1 MITLHLKTNVAS
13 KTSKKAHL
21 CGSSSLLGVPRF
33 PSPLA
38 TRQKKTN
45 STGKAQF
52 ARNRNHVVRFQQR
65 NMMLKTLRI
74 ENHLIECL
82 ARQSPLLD
90 HCKPAVVL
98 DGDLMMQKPKIRF
111 IVF

>member
-1 MITLHLKTNVAS
+1 MSHPKHP
-13 KTSKKAHL
+13 KKL
-21 CGSSSLLGVPRF
+21 IFVDLQVSLGYHAFLRHSQPVK
-33 PSPLA
+33 
-38 TRQKKTN
+38 KKTN